1 MVLRNKKWSIK
12 EVTLKSSRV
21 KILHDVL
28 GGGCLRS
35 RADIS
40 SQQTRK

>member
-1 MVLRNKKWSIK
+1 MVLRNKKCSIK
-12 EVTLKSSRV
+12 EVTLKSSRI

-28 GGGCLRS
+28 GRGGGECLRS

-40 SQQTRK
+40 

>member
-1 MVLRNKKWSIK
+1 MVLRNKKCSIK
-12 EVTLKSSRV
+12 EVTLKSSRI

-28 GGGCLRS
+28 GRGGGGECLRS

-40 SQQTRK
+40 